1 MKFIMPKLSKKTF
14 SILFLLLL
22 IIGISATVY
31 EVKRRQ
37 DIRQRAE
44 QLLTCTTVQATCRW
58 DPTANATRYFVT
70 VTEVTSGNTIKS
82 EWVTHP
88 TTALTFSAQPGKT
101 YRCNVSAENSC
112 GQGSVSTA
120 QVTCPTPLPAQ

>member
-1 MKFIMPKLSKKTF
+1 MPKLSKKTF

-31 EVKRRQ
+31 EVKRQ
-37 DIRQRAE
+37 QEIRQRA
-44 QLLTCTTVQATCRW
+44 QQPPLACTTVQATCRW
-58 DPTANATRYFVT
+58 DPTPNVTRYFVT
-70 VTEVTSGNTIKS
+70 VSEVASGTTIKS

-88 TTALTFSAQPGKT
+88 TTALTFSAEPGKT

-112 GQGSVSTA
+112 GQGPSATG
-120 QVTCPTPLPAQ
+120 QITCPTPP

>member
-1 MKFIMPKLSKKTF
+1 MKLTMPKLSKKTF

-31 EVKRRQ
+31 EVKRQ
-37 DIRQRAE
+37 QEIRQRA
-44 QLLTCTTVQATCRW
+44 QPAACTTVQATCRW
-58 DPTANATRYFVT
+58 DPTPNATRYFVT
-70 VTEVTSGNTIKS
+70 VSEVASGTTIKS

-88 TTALTFSAQPGKT
+88 TTALTFSAEPGKT

-112 GQGSVSTA
+112 GQGPSATG
-120 QVTCPTPLPAQ
+120 QVTCPTPLPTQ

>member
-1 MKFIMPKLSKKTF
+1 MKLIMPKLSKKTF

-31 EVKRRQ
+31 EVKRQQ
-37 DIRQRAE
+37 DIRQRA
-44 QLLTCTTVQATCRW
+44 QQPSACTTVQATCRW
-58 DPTANATRYFVT
+58 DSTPNATRYFVT
-70 VTEVTSGNTIKS
+70 VTEVASGTTIKS

-88 TTALTFSAQPGKT
+88 TTALTFSAEPGKT

-112 GQGSVSTA
+112 GQGPSATG
-120 QVTCPTPLPAQ
+120 QITCPTPLPVQ